1 MLVAAPCCLIM
12 FYVMGSLANS
22 EPSAQKESL
31 VSRVIRGW
39 NNVGTFLPDKTGTS
53 NDATVGTNIDVQ
65 MSNEENLNKPSAKKE
80 KVITGQ
86 LLVSCVGDSNT
97 QGHDGYS
104 YPAVLGAILGD
115 KGTVQNFGAGGTTVS
130 SWSAAPYIATEE
142 HRLSRNIEADYI
154 VIMFGTNDT
163 GDLVWKDKESFKAD
177 YLALVDDY
185 LSMDCEP
192 EIILC
197 TPPTPY
203 QTFTDNN
210 GIVEYGFLTEMF
222 PVEIEAIKEI
232 AQERDL
238 KVVDIY
244 SFTQNHP
251 EWVEADGI
259 HLTAIGYSEMAGQV
273 AAALPNPN

>member
-12 FYVMGSLANS
+12 FYVMGRMSN
-22 EPSAQKESL
+22 EPSVQKESL
-31 VSRVIRGW
+31 LTRVVRAW
-39 NNVGTFLPDKTGTS
+39 NNVGSNMPPTGSERQDVASQTNVDDMLNESNGSENKKDKVRTGK
-53 NDATVGTNIDVQ
+53 
-65 MSNEENLNKPSAKKE
+65 M
-80 KVITGQ
+80 
-86 LLVSCVGDSNT
+86 LVSCVGDSNT
-97 QGHDGYS
+97 QGHDGFS
-104 YPAVLGAILGD
+104 YPSVLGAILGD

-163 GDLVWKDKESFKAD
+163 GDLVWRDKESFKAD

-192 EIILC
+192 EVILC

-259 HLTAIGYSEMAGQV
+259 HLTAIGYSQMAGQV
-273 AAALPNPN
+273 AAALPSPN